1 MNLNRGDQVVITSR
15 NDIEATVIGFY
26 TPLQSVKVR
35 TRHGHEWII
44 SPIFLEKVVD
54 RNNKK

>member
-1 MNLNRGDQVVITSR
+1 MSLNSGDQVLITNR

-26 TPLQSVKVR
+26 APLQSVKVR
-35 TRHGHEWII
+35 TRRGHEWIV